1 VLSRLRDLQFNHGID
16 IAVTCMLDVTE
27 KNARTGEIE
36 AAKPKLQAYGIA
48 ESAIQQFGDII
59 IIGRMTKADG
69 MSGHVIQMNTDLSR
83 VSVDEKTKEVKKI
96 FGISPRLQGVQ
107 TTPPLIRADLKELLK
122 LKGR

>member
-1 VLSRLRDLQFNHGID
+1 
-16 IAVTCMLDVTE
+16 
-27 KNARTGEIE
+27 
-36 AAKPKLQAYGIA
+36 
-48 ESAIQQFGDII
+48 
-59 IIGRMTKADG
+59 MTKADG